1 MPATAKSLGI
11 DQWSV
16 EDRLRLID
24 EIWEGIE
31 DQEQRLEVP
40 QWHRDELD
48 RRLAAYRA
56 DPKAGSSWEEVK
68 ARLTAGPGTGR

>member
-31 DQEQRLEVP
+31 DMS
-40 QWHRDELD
+40 DETPVSEAHKAILD
-48 RRLAAYRA
+48 ERLAAHA
-56 DPKAGSSWEEVK
+56 ANPHDVVSWEVVQ
-68 ARLTAGPGTGR
+68 ARLQAKYGT